1 MCRPPPEERSFLG
14 GELLLLFFF
23 CSSAHALEWAAPG
36 RQMGWV
42 EGSKGWLAEEDW
54 EKEKKKRKREEEGIC
69 RGGAWLEA
77 EAEKLSRGG
86 ANPTPGS
93 TPGTFIVNHIFYS
106 GYHSIGCLCCF
117 MCSFIHLCCW
127 FFLCSMDPAWETDKG
142 LRLIHHETP
151 EIWVAVWFW
160 LCICFF
166 PLIWTHFSFHRRH
179 SLNSI
184 FIHRNL
190 VFVPEISTPPLV
202 SPTW

>member
-1 MCRPPPEERSFLG
+1 MGGRKQGVACWGRLRKRKEE
-14 GELLLLFFF
+14 E
-23 CSSAHALEWAAPG
+23 
-36 RQMGWV
+36 
-42 EGSKGWLAEEDW
+42 
-54 EKEKKKRKREEEGIC
+54 KKRKRGDLQ
-69 RGGAWLEA
+69 RGAWLEA
-77 EAEKLSRGG
+77 EAEKLSGGG

-106 GYHSIGCLCCF
+106 GYHSTGCLCCF

-127 FFLCSMDPAWETDKG
+127 FFLCSMDPAWETDKC

-166 PLIWTHFSFHRRH
+166 PLIWTHFFFHRRH

-190 VFVPEISTPPLV
+190 VSVPEISTSPLV
-202 SPTW
+202 SPTR